1 LALVDPDRGGMT
13 ADRCPECG
21 FEYDLEQFRTVG
33 SSIVEGS
40 LHLGRMIR
48 NPAADARRRRSP
60 GQWSPLEYG
69 CHVRDILLIQRERV
83 LLARRETCPTL
94 APMGR
99 DDRVDHDG
107 YSEQLPADVARQLE
121 DSARMFANVLS
132 RLGEDWDRT
141 LIYNFPVP
149 TERSLRWVAVHT
161 LHEVHHHQMDIERQI
176 GAADGYPN

>member
-1 LALVDPDRGGMT
+1 M
-13 ADRCPECG
+13 DRCPDCG
-21 FEYDLEQFRTVG
+21 FDYDLEQFRTAG

-40 LHLGRMIR
+40 LQLGQMIR
-48 NPAADARRRRSP
+48 DPAADVGRRRSA

-69 CHVRDILLIQRERV
+69 CHVRDILLVQRERI
-83 LLARRETCPTL
+83 LLARREACPTL

-99 DDRVDHDG
+99 DDRVAHDG
-107 YSEQLPADVARQLE
+107 YSEQLPTDVARQLE

-161 LHEVHHHQMDIERQI
+161 LHEVRHHQMDIARQLDVR
-176 GAADGYPN
+176 ADYAG